1 MDSNSSQ
8 IFESYLPAYDAVP
21 EKWEDA
27 RPFIVEQL
35 KRVANAV
42 NLREIG
48 WYLDEEL
55 LSGKAF
61 IPGVVNDQASQ
72 TSQNYRSIFRKVV
85 DVGPLVAGVNPAK
98 PHGITNDANL
108 TNIQFW
114 VAATNSTTFQ
124 DVTLVTPEV
133 VVNGPNVNITS
144 PGAFDRAYFI
154 WEYIQE
160 L

>member
-1 MDSNSSQ
+1 MTYNSSQ
-8 IFESYLPAYDAVP
+8 IFESYVPVYDAVP

-35 KRVANAV
+35 KKVSNAI
-42 NLREIG
+42 NIREIG

-61 IPGVVNDQASQ
+61 IPGVLNDQASQ
-72 TSQNYRSIFRKVV
+72 TSQNYRSILRKIV
-85 DVGPLVAGVNPAK
+85 DVSPLAIGANIF
-98 PHGITNDANL
+98 PHGITFDANL

-114 VAATNSTTFQ
+114 VGATNSTTLIAYTF
-124 DVTLVTPEV
+124 VSPEV
-133 VVNGPNVNITS
+133 TVDATNINITS
-144 PGAFDRAYFI
+144 PLAFDRAYFI
-154 WEYIQE
+154 FEYMQE